1 MSDIDKDFKRMKR
14 QLGKLIRQDLP
25 RHGME
30 QAEELVQDAF
40 DKEQYQGQ
48 SNSPKWQGRADS
60 DDDQPRKER
69 RGLLVQS
76 GRLRASVEAEHQGSS
91 IILTAG
97 YKVGKWNL
105 AEIHNEG
112 LTPQPPR
119 QFMPKPGEDF
129 PEWDE
134 RIEKYLDDNLDR
146 IFK

>member
-1 MSDIDKDFKRMKR
+1 MADMDKDFKRMKR
-14 QLGKLIRQDLP
+14 QLGKLIQTDLP

-30 QAEELVQDAF
+30 QAEEIVQDSF

-48 SNSPKWQGRADS
+48 ANSRKWKGRDKEDDS
-60 DDDQPRKER
+60 LREER

-76 GRLRASVEAEHQGSS
+76 GRLRASVEAEQQGSN
-91 IILTAG
+91 IVLTAG

-112 LTPQPPR
+112 LKPQPPR

-129 PEWDE
+129 PEWDD
-134 RIEKYLDDNLDR
+134 RMEKYLDDKLDR